1 LELELDPPRSRER
14 REDDEEE
21 RREDDCPRGV
31 AVIDFYI

>member
-14 REDDEEE
+14 REDDEE